1 MMLAKALTIA
11 IRYSFV
17 RSQFK
22 NQKGS
27 DGQTVERKL
36 MDYQTHRY
44 KLMTNLSNAFV
55 MNLVLREMDR
65 LYEKMIT
72 KIQ

>member
-1 MMLAKALTIA
+1 MLAKSLTIA

-22 NQKGS
+22 NQKGP
-27 DGQTVERKL
+27 DGQIVQRKL

-44 KLMTNLSNAFV
+44 KLMTNLASLFV
-55 MNLVLREMDR
+55 MILTFREMER
-65 LYEKMIT
+65 LYEKMIQ